1 MAYSKHEFA
10 LLQNIGVLKS
20 LGLEFQELS
29 LSKGSLSFSK
39 PYLDANFLQRYT
51 IINEP
56 FLKIEHF
63 ELVMSEGFRMRRPD
77 KEALIQSALIHYDN
91 TIPKFFD
98 QIVEYTYQNALR
110 HILQK
115 EKAFTASFLLSINE
129 NLKHLSEALLDFQAK
144 EAMA

>member
-1 MAYSKHEFA
+1 MAYTQHEFA
-10 LLQNIGVLKS
+10 LLQTINILKS
-20 LGLEFQELS
+20 LGLEFQDLS
-29 LSKGSLSFSK
+29 FTKGYFSK
-39 PYLDANFLQRYT
+39 PSLSADFLERYT

-63 ELVMSEGFRMRRPD
+63 ELMMSEGFRMQRPN
-77 KEALIQSALIHYDN
+77 KEALIQSALAQFD

-98 QIVEYTYQNALR
+98 QIIEHTYQNALR
-110 HILQK
+110 HIIKQ

-144 EAMA
+144 KAMS

>member
-20 LGLEFQELS
+20 LGLEFKELS

-39 PYLDANFLQRYT
+39 PYLNTDFLKRYM

-56 FLKIEHF
+56 YLKIEHF

>member
-1 MAYSKHEFA
+1 MAYTNHEFA
-10 LLQNIGVLKS
+10 LLDCIGVLKS

-29 LSKGSLSFSK
+29 FTKGSLSFSK
-39 PYLDANFLQRYT
+39 PYLDVDFLERYT

-56 FLKIEHF
+56 YLKIEHF

-77 KEALIQSALIHYDN
+77 KEALVQSALAHYDN
-91 TIPKFFD
+91 TLPKFFD

-129 NLKHLSEALLDFQAK
+129 NLKHLSEALLDFHAK

>member
-1 MAYSKHEFA
+1 MAYTQHEFA
-10 LLQNIGVLKS
+10 LLQSIGVLKS
-20 LGLEFQELS
+20 LGLEFKEISFQ
-29 LSKGSLSFSK
+29 KGIFNFYK
-39 PYLDANFLQRYT
+39 PTLGADFLERYT

-63 ELVMSEGFRMRRPD
+63 ELMMSEGFRMQRPN
-77 KEALIQSALIHYDN
+77 KEALIQSALAQFD

-98 QIVEYTYQNALR
+98 QIIEHTYQNALR
-110 HILQK
+110 HIIQK

-144 EAMA
+144 EVMS

>member
-1 MAYSKHEFA
+1 MAYTQHEFA

-20 LGLEFQELS
+20 LGLEFKDLS
-29 LSKGSLSFSK
+29 FTKGFSK
-39 PYLDANFLQRYT
+39 PYLSSDFLERYM

-63 ELVMSEGFRMRRPD
+63 ELIMSEGFRMRRPD
-77 KEALIQSALIHYDN
+77 KEALIKSALIHYDN

-115 EKAFTASFLLSINE
+115 EKAFTASCLLSINE

>member
-20 LGLEFQELS
+20 LGLEFKELS

-56 FLKIEHF
+56 YLKIEHF

-77 KEALIQSALIHYDN
+77 KEALIQSALAQFDN

>member
-1 MAYSKHEFA
+1 MAYTNHEFA
-10 LLQNIGVLKS
+10 LLDCIGVLKS

-29 LSKGSLSFSK
+29 FSKSSLSFSK
-39 PYLDANFLQRYT
+39 PYLDADFLARYT

-56 FLKIEHF
+56 YLKIEHF

-129 NLKHLSEALLDFQAK
+129 NLRHLSEALLDFQAK
-144 EAMA
+144 EATA

>member
-1 MAYSKHEFA
+1 MAYTQHEFA

-20 LGLEFQELS
+20 LGLEFKDLS
-29 LSKGSLSFSK
+29 FTKGYFSK
-39 PYLDANFLQRYT
+39 PYLSADFLERYT
-51 IINEP
+51 IINQP

-63 ELVMSEGFRMRRPD
+63 ELIMSEGFRMKRPD
-77 KEALIQSALIHYDN
+77 KEALKQSALLHYGN
-91 TIPKFFD
+91 AIPKCFD

-110 HILQK
+110 HIVQR

-144 EAMA
+144 EAMS

>member
-1 MAYSKHEFA
+1 MAYTQHEFA
-10 LLQNIGVLKS
+10 LLQNIGALKS
-20 LGLEFQELS
+20 LGLEFKDLS
-29 LSKGSLSFSK
+29 FTKGFSK
-39 PYLDANFLQRYT
+39 PYLSSDFLERYT

-63 ELVMSEGFRMRRPD
+63 ELIMSEGFRMQRPN
-77 KEALIQSALIHYDN
+77 KEALIQSALAQFD

-98 QIVEYTYQNALR
+98 QIVEHTYQNALR
-110 HILQK
+110 HIIQK

>member
-1 MAYSKHEFA
+1 MAYTQHEFV

-20 LGLEFQELS
+20 LGLEFKDLS
-29 LSKGSLSFSK
+29 FTKGFSK
-39 PYLDANFLQRYT
+39 PYLSADFLERYT

-63 ELVMSEGFRMRRPD
+63 ELIMSEGFRMKRPD
-77 KEALIQSALIHYDN
+77 KEALKQSALLHYGN
-91 TIPKFFD
+91 AIPKCFD

-110 HILQK
+110 HIVQK

-129 NLKHLSEALLDFQAK
+129 NLNHLSEALLDFTAK
-144 EAMA
+144 EAMS

>member
-1 MAYSKHEFA
+1 MAYTNHEFA
-10 LLQNIGVLKS
+10 LLDCIGVLKS

-29 LSKGSLSFSK
+29 FTKGSLSFSK
-39 PYLDANFLQRYT
+39 PYLDADFLERYT

-56 FLKIEHF
+56 YLKIEHF
-63 ELVMSEGFRMRRPD
+63 ELIMSEGFRMRRPD
-77 KEALIQSALIHYDN
+77 KEALVQSALAHYDN

-115 EKAFTASFLLSINE
+115 EKAFTATFLLSINE

>member
-1 MAYSKHEFA
+1 MAYTNHEFA
-10 LLQNIGVLKS
+10 LLDCIGVLKS

-29 LSKGSLSFSK
+29 FSKSSLSFSK
-39 PYLDANFLQRYT
+39 PYLDADFLERYT

-56 FLKIEHF
+56 YLKIEHF
-63 ELVMSEGFRMRRPD
+63 ELVMSESFRMRRPD

-129 NLKHLSEALLDFQAK
+129 NLRHLSEALLDFQAK